1 MLPAEINIRVNQAVL
16 EHAAIQNQPGRAAD
30 MFIILMG
37 VAGSGKTTIGQLLA
51 HQLKGPF
58 YDGDDYH
65 SSANVAKMASGIPLD
80 DDDRAAWL
88 ASLAEVIRD
97 GLERG
102 ENGVIA
108 CSALKETYRNVLC
121 VDPVR
126 VKFFYLKGDYD
137 TLLERMWSRG
147 EHYMKPAML
156 QSQFAALEEPAD
168 MPWLDVK
175 LEPAEIV
182 RRIMEHITT

>member
-1 MLPAEINIRVNQAVL
+1 LRYTSFVVRVHQAVL
-16 EHAAIQNQPGRAAD
+16 EQAAIQSRPGRAAD

-37 VAGSGKTTIGQLLA
+37 VAGSGKTTIGRLLA
-51 HQLKGPF
+51 ERLRCSF

-65 SSANVAKMASGIPLD
+65 SSANVAKMASGIALD

-88 ASLAEVIRD
+88 ASLAEIIRD
-97 GLERG
+97 GLERD
-102 ENGVIA
+102 ENGVMA
-108 CSALKETYRNVLC
+108 CSALKEAYRNVLC
-121 VDPVR
+121 VDPVQ
-126 VKFFYLKGDYD
+126 VKFFYLKGDYE

-168 MPWLDVK
+168 VPGLDVK

>member
-1 MLPAEINIRVNQAVL
+1 
-16 EHAAIQNQPGRAAD
+16 

-51 HQLKGPF
+51 HRLKCPF

-65 SSANVAKMASGIPLD
+65 PPANVGKMASGVPLD

-88 ASLAEVIRD
+88 AALADVIRG

-102 ENGVIA
+102 ENGVVA
-108 CSALKETYRNVLC
+108 CSALKRAYRDVLC
-121 VDPVR
+121 VDPAR

-137 TLLERMWSRG
+137 VILERMQSRG

-168 MPWLDVK
+168 VPWLDVR

-182 RRIMEHITT
+182 RRIAEYVMT

>member
-1 MLPAEINIRVNQAVL
+1 MPTGKR
-16 EHAAIQNQPGRAAD
+16 RR

-37 VAGSGKTTIGQLLA
+37 VAGCGKTTIGRLLA
-51 HQLKGPF
+51 HQLKCPF

-65 SSANVAKMASGIPLD
+65 PPTNVAKMASGIPLG

-88 ASLAEVIRD
+88 ASLAKVIRD

-108 CSALKETYRNVLC
+108 CSALKGAYRNVLC
-121 VDPVR
+121 VDPAW

-137 TLLERMWSRG
+137 TLLERMQSRG

-168 MPWLDVK
+168 VPWLDVK

-182 RRIMEHITT
+182 RRIVEHIMT

>member
-1 MLPAEINIRVNQAVL
+1 
-16 EHAAIQNQPGRAAD
+16 

-51 HQLKGPF
+51 HQLKCPF

-65 SSANVAKMASGIPLD
+65 PPANVAKMASGIPLG

-88 ASLAEVIRD
+88 ASLAGLIRD

-108 CSALKETYRNVLC
+108 CSALRGIYRNVLC
-121 VDPVR
+121 VDPAR
-126 VKFFYLKGDYD
+126 VKFFYLKGDYN
-137 TLLERMWSRG
+137 TILERMRSRG

-156 QSQFAALEEPAD
+156 QSQFTALEEPAD
-168 MPWLDVK
+168 VPWLDVK

-182 RRIMEHITT
+182 RRIVEHIMT

>member
-1 MLPAEINIRVNQAVL
+1 
-16 EHAAIQNQPGRAAD
+16 

-37 VAGSGKTTIGQLLA
+37 VAGSGKTTVGRLLA
-51 HQLKGPF
+51 NRLRCPF

-65 SSANVAKMASGIPLD
+65 PPANVSKMASGIPLS

-88 ASLAEVIRD
+88 ASLAEVIRH

-108 CSALKETYRNVLC
+108 CSALKGTYRNVLC
-121 VDPVR
+121 VDHAR

-137 TLLERMWSRG
+137 IILERMQSRG
-147 EHYMKPAML
+147 AHYMRPAML

-168 MPWLDVK
+168 VPWLDVK

-182 RRIMEHITT
+182 RRIVEHLMT